1 MSFSNTQTSY
11 GSVARVLHWLMA
23 LLILTAIPLGLIA
36 NDMAADPASIATKA
50 SLFSIHK
57 TIGVAAFLIGLAR
70 ILWALSQSH
79 PAPLHPERRLETW
92 LAALVHWS
100 LYIAMMALPLTGWI
114 EHAALDGFAP
124 ILWPFGQDLP
134 FVAKSAATAELFA
147 TLHEIFGKVLMAS
160 ITLHILGALKHHLI
174 DRDATLTRMT
184 RGTSVATPP
193 APRRSATPMLVAL
206 AIYALGAAAT
216 YALMPATP
224 ETETAT
230 ASAPTA
236 ASAGNWQVSEGSLG
250 FSVKQMGAAV
260 DGSFASWKAEI
271 QFDDK
276 IAEGEAGSVTTT
288 IDLASVNLGSVTDQV
303 KSADILDVASHPTAI
318 FKAKILRKGDSYTA
332 EGTLSLH
339 GVEKPLSLPFTLKIE
354 GDSAQMQGETGF
366 DRRDFQIGAA
376 YKDESTV
383 GFPITVKIALT
394 AKRQ

>member
-1 MSFSNTQTSY
+1 MSLSNTHSSY

-36 NDMAADPASIATKA
+36 SDMAAGPASIATKA

-57 TIGVAAFLIGLAR
+57 TIGVAAFALGLAR
-70 ILWALSQSH
+70 ILWALTQAH
-79 PAPLHPERRLETW
+79 PAPLHPERRAETW

-134 FVAKSAATAELFA
+134 FVAKSQATAALFA
-147 TLHEIFGKVLMAS
+147 TLHEIFGKVLMVS
-160 ITLHILGALKHHLI
+160 IALHILGALKHHLI

-184 RGTSVATPP
+184 RGSVVTPPP
-193 APRRSATPMLVAL
+193 APRRSAMPMIVAL
-206 AIYALGAAAT
+206 AIYAMGASAT
-216 YALMPATP
+216 YALLPNTP
-224 ETETAT
+224 E
-230 ASAPTA
+230 A
-236 ASAGNWQVSEGSLG
+236 ASPAASTPAATSVGNWQVSEGSLG

-260 DGSFASWKAEI
+260 DGSFAIWAAEI
-271 QFDDK
+271 QFDDSVTD
-276 IAEGEAGSVTTT
+276 GEAGSVTAT
-288 IDLASVNLGSVTDQV
+288 IDLTSVTLGAVTDQV
-303 KSADILDVASHPTAI
+303 KSADILDVATHPTAI
-318 FKAKILRKGDSYTA
+318 FKAKILRKGDSYSA

-339 GVEKPLSLPFTLKIE
+339 GVEKPLSLPFTLKIA

-376 YKDESTV
+376 YKDEATV
-383 GFPITVKIALT
+383 GFPVSVKIALS
-394 AKRQ
+394 AQRQ